1 MLEYIENLIPAGAIQ
16 LALLIGSG
24 LLLLGLVILALT
36 RWGQVSPI
44 WKCVILSCMAH
55 ILLMVYAYGTH
66 LIFVPPVEI
75 SRDQDSLKISLIE
88 DSDLPD
94 LAVQASETV
103 LPELEHDLEL
113 NFLAQPLESLDR
125 PAIDSEIV
133 IEPVN
138 PQMAEIAEIAEIDLS
153 PPELTEQ
160 SSELAIENLSERML
174 DTSPARL
181 KIQADLPKPESLE
194 IPLERVASLDQ
205 PPVEPNRQAP
215 PLEMERPEQPG
226 FEPPPPRNP
235 ADLTDP
241 VGLESKLLEPEG
253 SVPLANRDQLWNP
266 PIETL
271 EFPFSLPSAS
281 TGAKSELKRVSAPRR
296 LADGR
301 PLPELYSLRGLEDR
315 LQIATE
321 NGGALETEQ
330 AVQAALKWLVESQEE
345 AGNWDASRWGS
356 GRETMVFGHD
366 RKGAGIN
373 SDSGL
378 TGLAVLALLAAGHT
392 QFEGPY
398 RDHVQRGLNYLVKQQ
413 KRDGDL
419 AGNALLFAKMYCHSM
434 ALLALSEA
442 LAMTGDTALTSAV
455 QKGVQYTI
463 QAQNRQDGGWRYQA
477 GDPGDMSQ
485 FGWVVLA
492 LSSARLG
499 GVSVPAE
506 SFEKMNR
513 FLDSCAAGT
522 HGGLSAYR
530 PGHQPSATMTAE
542 ALLCRFL
549 LEGTVSTATQQEAS
563 RKIISE
569 KPAPHHK
576 NLYYWYYGTLAMY
589 HVGGPDWFEWNE
601 AMKRTLVNSQVRNG
615 ALAGSWD
622 PDCLWGGY
630 GGRVYSTTMAT
641 LCLQVYYRYLPSLRM
656 AEQSPARK
664 IR

>member
-1 MLEYIENLIPAGAIQ
+1 MLEFLENLIPAGTIQ

-24 LLLLGLVILALT
+24 LLVLGLVTLALT

-66 LIFVPPVEI
+66 LIFVPPIDIAKEH
-75 SRDQDSLKISLIE
+75 DSLKISLIE
-88 DSDLPD
+88 DADFADRPAQ
-94 LAVQASETV
+94 AVETV
-103 LPELEHDLEL
+103 LPDLEHQLDI
-113 NFLAQPLESLDR
+113 NYLAQPLESFDR
-125 PAIDSEIV
+125 PVIDSEVV
-133 IEPVN
+133 IERVN
-138 PQMAEIAEIAEIDLS
+138 PRLVDIAEIDLS
-153 PPELTEQ
+153 PPVLTDEA
-160 SSELAIENLSERML
+160 SELAIESLSEQPTLTR
-174 DTSPARL
+174 SKRL
-181 KIQADLPKPESLE
+181 NIEADLPKPESSEIQLE
-194 IPLERVASLDQ
+194 RLSNLDQQPLE
-205 PPVEPNRQAP
+205 PNLQTP
-215 PLEMERPEQPG
+215 PLELQRPEQRG
-226 FEPPPPRNP
+226 FEPLPYRNINQL
-235 ADLTDP
+235 ADQ
-241 VGLESKLLEPEG
+241 VGLESKLLEPDG
-253 SVPLANRDQLWNP
+253 SVPLAKGDQLWNP
-266 PIETL
+266 PPESQDL
-271 EFPFSLPSAS
+271 PFALPVASAN
-281 TGAKSELKRVSAPRR
+281 ARSELKRVSAPRR

-315 LQIATE
+315 LQIAVQR
-321 NGGALETEQ
+321 GGTLETEQ

-345 AGNWDASRWGS
+345 AGNWDASRWGA

-378 TGLAVLALLAAGHT
+378 TGLGVLALLAAGHT

-398 RDHVQRGLNYLVKQQ
+398 REHVQRGLNYLIRQQ

-419 AGNALLFAKMYCHSM
+419 AGNALLFARMYCHSM

-442 LAMTGDTALTSAV
+442 LAMTGDPVLTSPV
-455 QKGVQYTI
+455 QKGVQYSL
-463 QAQNRQDGGWRYQA
+463 QAQNRQDGGWRYQP

-499 GVSVPAE
+499 GVSVPAD

-513 FLDSCAAGT
+513 FLESCAAGT

-549 LEGTVSTATQQEAS
+549 LNGNLSTVTQQEAS

-569 KPAPHHK
+569 KPATHHK

-589 HVGGPDWFEWNE
+589 HVGGPDWIEWNE
-601 AMKRTLVNSQVRNG
+601 AMKQTLVNSQVRNG

-641 LCLQVYYRYLPSLRM
+641 LCLQVYYRYLPSLRT
-656 AEQSPARK
+656 AEDPTTTKLR
-664 IR
+664 